1 MFDQPR
7 VLVVDDDGQI
17 RALLK
22 HALTQWGYQATA
34 VSSGAEALDL
44 LTSQLVDIALLDLR
58 MPGMDGLELL
68 RQIKRHDS
76 TIAVVVMTGYPAVNS
91 AVEALKEGAYDYLT
105 KPMAMEHLRHL
116 MSRVM
121 ERRLLRQ
128 EVSSLRSRL
137 GGVLAAGELVAAS
150 PQMVEVKQV
159 VAQVAATD
167 TPVLIEGES
176 GTGKEL
182 VAAAIHRLSARSH
195 GPFIP
200 VNCSAL
206 PPDLVESE
214 LFGHERGAFTGAVAA
229 HQGLFRAADGGTL
242 FLDEVTELLPALQ
255 IKLLRVLQDREIR
268 PVGST
273 KTSTVDV
280 RMVAATNR
288 RLDEAVR
295 DGSLRE
301 DLRYRLDVV
310 RIVIP
315 PLRERKADIPALVAY
330 FLRNLNERFNR
341 QVTGITPEALAALM
355 AYDFPGNVRHLENLV
370 ERAYA
375 LGVGDQLTL
384 ADLPNLESLGAD
396 VVDTVLPLPKVLAE
410 AEKGAIRSALIRFK
424 NDKERAAQALGVSIR
439 TFYRL
444 LRKHRLG

>member
-1 MFDQPR
+1 
-7 VLVVDDDGQI
+7 
-17 RALLK
+17 
-22 HALTQWGYQATA
+22 
-34 VSSGAEALDL
+34 
-44 LTSQLVDIALLDLR
+44 
-58 MPGMDGLELL
+58 
-68 RQIKRHDS
+68 
-76 TIAVVVMTGYPAVNS
+76 
-91 AVEALKEGAYDYLT
+91 
-105 KPMAMEHLRHL
+105 
-116 MSRVM
+116 
-121 ERRLLRQ
+121 
-128 EVSSLRSRL
+128 
-137 GGVLAAGELVAAS
+137 
-150 PQMVEVKQV
+150 
-159 VAQVAATD
+159 
-167 TPVLIEGES
+167 
-176 GTGKEL
+176 
-182 VAAAIHRLSARSH
+182 
-195 GPFIP
+195 
-200 VNCSAL
+200 
-206 PPDLVESE
+206 
-214 LFGHERGAFTGAVAA
+214 
-229 HQGLFRAADGGTL
+229 
-242 FLDEVTELLPALQ
+242 
-255 IKLLRVLQDREIR
+255 
-268 PVGST
+268 
-273 KTSTVDV
+273 
-280 RMVAATNR
+280 MVAATNR